1 MLAGDADFGV
11 AAEGQVN
18 TVFDEAMLLRK
29 RRVATRALVKMAE
42 LRFENAQ
49 IGFGQFLC
57 AGKTIA
63 VLKSFGNA
71 AATVDTMDLTRVRE
85 SDGAADG
92 VLQIVRLFAQP
103 QLVGDLR
110 VVRIPVRLHF

>member
-1 MLAGDADFGV
+1 MLTGDADFSV

-18 TVFDEAMLLRK
+18 AVFDETMFCGKLI
-29 RRVATRALVKMAE
+29 VATCALVKMTKF
-42 LRFENAQ
+42 RFENAQ
-49 IGFGQFLC
+49 VGFGQFLC

-71 AATVDTMDLTRVRE
+71 AATVDAMDLTRVSE